1 VEDSDLSLKLDRLEE
16 ERVAALSGVFR
27 PLILLFYW
35 FFPKACDD
43 PAIMQGLLSGIDPSL
58 RYKPA
63 SHISKNVFVS
73 TKMFRNEISRYK
85 GCNLITG
92 KIGATDV
99 GFSMAHAEEKCK
111 REITDSKG
119 RKRTE
124 VYYATVFCGVIFS
137 ADFNKNI
144 TGLTAVRS
152 GLFARSNVKLENPV
166 FNKFF
171 SVESS
176 DQIEA
181 RYILTPSLMERLV
194 EARKKFGAIS
204 LSFNGGRV
212 FLALPMPYNSFDL
225 KARSPATVHSQAEIL
240 RARLKSIIGLVDD
253 LDLNTRIWTKK

>member
-27 PLILLFYW
+27 RLFYW

-63 SHISKNVFVS
+63 SHISKNEFVS
-73 TKMFRNEISRYK
+73 TNMFRNISRYK
-85 GCNLITG
+85 GCNLTTG

-99 GFSMAHAEEKCK
+99 RFSMAHAEEKCK
-111 REITDSKG
+111 REVTDSKG

-124 VYYATVFCGVIFS
+124 VYYETVFCGVIFS

-144 TGLTAVRS
+144 TGLTTVSS
-152 GLFARSNVKLENPV
+152 GLFAGSNVKLENPV

-171 SVESS
+171 SVSSS

-194 EARKKFGAIS
+194 EARKKFGTIS
-204 LSFNGGRV
+204 LSFNGEKV
-212 FLALPMPYNSFDL
+212 FLALPMPYDSFDL
-225 KARSPATVHSQAEIL
+225 QARSSATVHSQVEIL